1 MKNLLKHLNIKNLN
15 FFNLK
20 NIRLKDLSLK
30 QFNLGKLK
38 FDTKKLIFAALVV
51 ALFFYL
57 DFTFLLNPQKLKIKN
72 ANQKIAKLKEDLSS
86 LNNDLV
92 QMQRFESAKG
102 GKREEALKFKR
113 LISEGELVSLLQ
125 EISRLARD
133 NNIQIIQMKPSKGA
147 KESRVS
153 ERSKNKA
160 SSSGGD
166 ELKSILIR
174 LDLVCA
180 YHNFGKFINDLENAS
195 MFVSVES
202 FDIVSEK
209 SGYLQQKVNLLL
221 LTYAKE

>member
-1 MKNLLKHLNIKNLN
+1 MTGFLNNIKNFN
-15 FFNLK
+15 WANLK
-20 NIRLKDLSLK
+20 NIKLKDLSLK
-30 QFNLGKLK
+30 QFKLGKLK
-38 FDTKKLIFAALVV
+38 LDSKKLILAALVV
-51 ALFFYL
+51 VVFFYS
-57 DFTFLLNPQKLKIKN
+57 DFTFLLNPQKLKIKSS
-72 ANQKIAKLKEDLSS
+72 NQKIAKLREDLDS
-86 LNNDLV
+86 LNKDFV
-92 QMQRFESAKG
+92 EMQRFESAKG
-102 GKREEALKFKR
+102 REKEEALKFKR

-133 NNIQIIQMKPSKGA
+133 NNIQIIQMKPSKEA

-153 ERSKNKA
+153 GRDKNKA
-160 SSSGGD
+160 SSGGD

-195 MFVSVES
+195 MFISVEG